1 MTEIKDPSGDKTA
14 YPELNFWQRQ
24 KLKAIARERGIT
36 EEQARK
42 DVMDSALSEA
52 AADVFYSRPA
62 PLQ

>member
-1 MTEIKDPSGDKTA
+1 MTEINDASGDKTP

-24 KLKAIARERGIT
+24 KLKAIARERGVT

-42 DVMDSALSEA
+42 DLMDRALNEA
-52 AADVFYSRPA
+52 SVEVLFSRPA